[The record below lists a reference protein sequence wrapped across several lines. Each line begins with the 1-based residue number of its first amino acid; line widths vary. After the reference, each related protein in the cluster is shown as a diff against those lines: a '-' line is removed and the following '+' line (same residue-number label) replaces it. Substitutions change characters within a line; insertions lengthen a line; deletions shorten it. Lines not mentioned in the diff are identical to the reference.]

1 MHKARTPWP
10 VQTRA
15 AYIASFEYARR
26 QCPRLSARSFCRVAD
41 VPYSTFSRWW
51 AAWLRHN
58 KKALLDRSR
67 RPRRSPTALPG
78 HVLDIIRKA
87 HLRLGLGVKR
97 LHAYLKQAGLI
108 SCSLSSVYRVLRR
121 AGALVRRPR
130 RPKPHWQRY
139 SKALPGER
147 AQMDLLYL
155 PEGRYQLTLIDD
167 CSRLLAAT
175 VLSQRTS
182 AAVCQ
187 ALPCLLES
195 IPFSIRCIQT
205 DNGPEFGN
213 ALTHLLRH
221 RGIRHARIRP
231 RTPHLNG
238 KVERVQ
244 RTVREEHWDGVVGG
258 SVSEWERGL
267 QAYVRFYNKKRLHSA
282 LGYSTPLV
290 YAVSRLRQAQI
301 YHIS

>member
-10 VQTRA
+10 IQTRA
-15 AYIASFEYARR
+15 AYIASFEELRRRYPGISARR
-26 QCPRLSARSFCRVAD
+26 FCQAGEI
-41 VPYSTFSRWW
+41 PYATFSRWW
-51 AAWLRHN
+51 TAWQRHDR
-58 KKALLDRSR
+58 KALVDRSR
-67 RPRRSPTALPG
+67 RPRHCPKALPG

-87 HLRLGLGVKR
+87 HFKLGLGVKR

-121 AGALVRRPR
+121 AGALVARPR

-155 PEGRYQLTLIDD
+155 PEGLYQLTLIDD
-167 CSRLLAAT
+167 CSRVIAAT
-175 VLSQRTS
+175 VLRGRTC
-182 AAVCQ
+182 AAVCG
-187 ALPCLLES
+187 ALPRLLES
-195 IPFSIRCIQT
+195 VPFPIRCIQT
-205 DNGPEFGN
+205 DNGPEFSE
-213 ALTHLLRH
+213 ALSRLLKRL
-221 RGIRHARIRP
+221 GIRHVHIRP

-244 RTVREEHWDGVVGG
+244 RTIREEHWDGVVGG

-267 QAYVRFYNKKRLHSA
+267 QAYVRFYNNKRLHSA
-282 LGYSTPLV
+282 LGYSAPLV
-290 YAVSRLRQAQI
+290 YALERLPQAQI

>member
-1 MHKARTPWP
+1 L
-10 VQTRA
+10 V
-15 AYIASFEYARR
+15 
-26 QCPRLSARSFCRVAD
+26 
-41 VPYSTFSRWW
+41 
-51 AAWLRHN
+51 
-58 KKALLDRSR
+58 DRSR
-67 RPRRSPTALPG
+67 RPHHSPQALPG
-78 HVLDIIRKA
+78 RVLDIIRSA
-87 HLRLGLGVKR
+87 HLKLGLGVKR
-97 LHAYLKQAGLI
+97 LHAYLKKAGLI

-121 AGALVRRPR
+121 AGALVPRPR

-175 VLSQRTS
+175 VLTQRTS
-182 AAVCQ
+182 AAVCE
-187 ALPCLLES
+187 AVPRLLGS
-195 IPFSIRCIQT
+195 IPFPLRCIQT
-205 DNGPEFGN
+205 DNGSEF
-213 ALTHLLRH
+213 ARAFSQLLARL
-221 RGIRHARIRP
+221 GIRHVRIRA

-267 QAYVRFYNKKRLHSA
+267 QAYVRFYNRKRLHSA
-282 LGYSTPLV
+282 LGYSTPLM
-290 YAVSRLRQAQI
+290 YALSRLPRAQI

>member
-10 VQTRA
+10 IQTRA
-15 AYIASFEYARR
+15 AYIASFEHLRR
-26 QCPRLSARSFCRVAD
+26 QHPRLSARTFCRAAG

-51 AAWLRHN
+51 AAWERHDR
-58 KKALLDRSR
+58 KALADRSH
-67 RPRRSPTALPG
+67 RPHRSPTALPG
-78 HVLDIIRKA
+78 RVLDIIRGA
-87 HLRLGLGVKR
+87 HRKLGLGVKR
-97 LHAYLKQAGLI
+97 LHAYLTKAGLV

-121 AGALVRRPR
+121 AGALSPCRR

-155 PEGRYQLTLIDD
+155 PDGLYQLTLVDD
-167 CSRLLAAT
+167 CSRVLAAT
-175 VLSQRTS
+175 VLTKRTC
-182 AAVCQ
+182 AAVCD
-187 ALPCLLES
+187 ALPRLLGS
-195 IPFSIRCIQT
+195 IPFPIRCIQT
-205 DNGPEFGN
+205 DNGPEFSD
-213 ALTHLLRH
+213 ALTGLLR
-221 RGIRHARIRP
+221 RTGIRHVRIRP

-258 SVSEWERGL
+258 PVSEWEKEL
-267 QAYVRFYNKKRLHSA
+267 QAYVRFYNNKRLHSA
-282 LGYSTPLV
+282 LGYSAPLV
-290 YAVSRLRQAQI
+290 YALERLPQAQV

>member
-1 MHKARTPWP
+1 MHKARTSWP

-26 QCPRLSARSFCRVAD
+26 QYPRLSARSFCRAGE
-41 VPYSTFSRWW
+41 VPYATFSRWW
-51 AAWLRHN
+51 AAWCRHD
-58 KKALLDRSR
+58 KKALVDRSR
-67 RPRRSPTALPG
+67 RPRRSPKALPG

-87 HLRLGLGVKR
+87 HFKLGLGVKR

-121 AGALVRRPR
+121 AGALSRCRR

-155 PEGRYQLTLIDD
+155 PEGRYQLTLVDD
-167 CSRLLAAT
+167 CSRVLAAT
-175 VLSQRTS
+175 VLTRRTC
-182 AAVCQ
+182 AAVCEV
-187 ALPCLLES
+187 LPRLLRS
-195 IPFSIRCIQT
+195 VPFPIRCIQT
-205 DNGPEFGN
+205 DNGPEFSET
-213 ALTHLLRH
+213 LTGLLR
-221 RGIRHARIRP
+221 RTGIRHVHIRP

-244 RTVREEHWDGVVGG
+244 RTVREEHWDGVVAG
-258 SVSEWERGL
+258 SVLEWEKGL
-267 QAYVRFYNKKRLHSA
+267 QAYVRFYNNKRLHSA
-282 LGYSTPLV
+282 LGYSAPLV
-290 YAVSRLRQAQI
+290 YALERLPQA
-301 YHIS
+301 

>member
-1 MHKARTPWP
+1 MHKARTSWP
-10 VQTRA
+10 VETRA

-26 QCPRLSARSFCRVAD
+26 QYPRLSARAFCQAGE
-41 VPYSTFSRWW
+41 VPYTTFSRWW
-51 AAWLRHN
+51 DAWRRRD
-58 KKALLDRSR
+58 KKALVD
-67 RPRRSPTALPG
+67 RPRRPHHFPKALPG

-87 HLRLGLGVKR
+87 HLQLGLGVKR
-97 LHAYLKQAGLI
+97 LHAYLKKAGLI

-130 RPKPHWQRY
+130 RPKPDWQRY

-167 CSRLLAAT
+167 CSRVLAAT
-175 VLSQRTS
+175 VLTRRTS
-182 AAVCQ
+182 AAVCEV
-187 ALPCLLES
+187 LPRLLGS
-195 IPFSIRCIQT
+195 IPFPLRCIQT
-205 DNGPEFGN
+205 DNGSEF
-213 ALTHLLRH
+213 ARAFSQVLAKQ
-221 RGIRHARIRP
+221 GIRHVRIRP

-244 RTVREEHWDGVVGG
+244 RTMREEHWDGVVKG
-258 SVSEWERGL
+258 SVEDWERRLG
-267 QAYVRFYNKKRLHSA
+267 AYVRFYNTKRLHSA
-282 LGYSTPLV
+282 LGFSTPLM
-290 YAVSRLRQAQI
+290 YALERLPQAHI